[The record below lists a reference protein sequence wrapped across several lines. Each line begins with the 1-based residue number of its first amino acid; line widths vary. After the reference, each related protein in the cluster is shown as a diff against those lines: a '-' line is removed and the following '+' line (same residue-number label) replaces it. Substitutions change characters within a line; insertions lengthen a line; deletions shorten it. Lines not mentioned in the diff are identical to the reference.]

1 MSTASGWTT
10 HGASSAD
17 RATQGRR
24 RRGPGGG
31 PPTLSPNRAGLFA
44 GSLSRSHSGSSAG
57 SRNGGSTGASPSPSR
72 HSFGRTNSGHGAGG
86 HSSSFGSLGN
96 PSPRSDAAEGVASSA
111 PAPRAP
117 TGALRSTN
125 KRFADLRVGNGSGSG
140 SSGNTPRSRD
150 STPASGGSSRSGG
163 SHFRSSAPRGRRG
176 KNSLAP
182 QSPAASPVKVA
193 QGTKIFVGGLSW
205 STDEAGLRTYFSKF
219 GQVEDTV
226 VMRTR
231 HTLKPRGFGFVIF
244 SNKLAP
250 EDIVGHDHVLD
261 DKRVEVKI
269 AVPKEPAGS
278 TRDFSGAAPD
288 ATPAGGERPAPYRS
302 STSNASWSSRGSGS
316 RGDDDTRFRDLRG
329 GSRRGQ
335 RRGSNGNAAAG
346 ANGGPRGDPY
356 VRKDSYRSMDS
367 FRSDDSHNDGT
378 RDFEGLRRGRSGDY
392 RRGPSFGSD
401 APLSRRGSFSRQ
413 SSGRRDSGSGLGSQT
428 VRVSGLPTSVT
439 TAALHRH
446 FSRFG
451 PIQEARIIVDD
462 SQRSSGKAVITFDSL
477 VSCAQALAI
486 PQHTIDGVDVVV
498 VDGSPTSRARTS
510 SDTGTPSSGVYVP
523 AYRRSGSS
531 SSASAPA
538 SSPAHGAIPPP
549 LAPAASAASPAVAAA
564 PPPSVPSG
572 RLQRGVVRAAPPV
585 VVPVGNASVA
595 PGLQV
600 PVTTPAPAPGLPT
613 TAELD
618 DGDAV
623 ANVDALFAPAGDS
636 GAPGLFF
643 SPAFEEPTAG
653 DAESGHQPLYARH
666 SSASL
671 GD

>member
-1 MSTASGWTT
+1 MSTASGWTS

-205 STDEAGLRTYFSKF
+205 STDEVSAR
-219 GQVEDTV
+219 
-226 VMRTR
+226 
-231 HTLKPRGFGFVIF
+231 PRGVGDVGPWAPALNYRFLFAGGPAHLLQQVWPGGGHCGHAHSSHAEAPWLRLCYFLQQAGYAAVWWWCCCG
-244 SNKLAP
+244 SLVALMHARLAAP

-269 AVPKEPAGS
+269 AVPKEPAGYVSWHVMMGAGAVVLTRRSPPLCSS

-378 RDFEGLRRGRSGDY
+378 RDFEGLRRGRSGY
-392 RRGPSFGSD
+392 VPRLLACCG
-401 APLSRRGSFSRQ
+401 
-413 SSGRRDSGSGLGSQT
+413 
-428 VRVSGLPTSVT
+428 
-439 TAALHRH
+439 AAL
-446 FSRFG
+446 
-451 PIQEARIIVDD
+451 
-462 SQRSSGKAVITFDSL
+462 KLTF
-477 VSCAQALAI
+477 V
-486 PQHTIDGVDVVV
+486 
-498 VDGSPTSRARTS
+498 
-510 SDTGTPSSGVYVP
+510 
-523 AYRRSGSS
+523 
-531 SSASAPA
+531 
-538 SSPAHGAIPPP
+538 
-549 LAPAASAASPAVAAA
+549 AASLCVAQRL
-564 PPPSVPSG
+564 PPRPI
-572 RLQRGVVRAAPPV
+572 LW
-585 VVPVGNASVA
+585 
-595 PGLQV
+595 
-600 PVTTPAPAPGLPT
+600 
-613 TAELD
+613 
-618 DGDAV
+618 
-623 ANVDALFAPAGDS
+623 F
-636 GAPGLFF
+636 
-643 SPAFEEPTAG
+643 
-653 DAESGHQPLYARH
+653 
-666 SSASL
+666 
-671 GD
+671 